1 MARRPRKSL
10 EVRPEEVE
18 VAILAAVV
26 VEDPT

>member
-10 EVRPEEVE
+10 EVRLEEAE

-26 VEDPT
+26 VGDRT